1 MQYSNANKN
10 KFQQIQKQELNFQ
23 LLDENRVF
31 MTGTFTAFTEDVK
44 SFIKQNNGYFQNLD
58 GEKGWIIPIGNY
70 QNLITSLRQQQTEVV
85 IKQLPQLLQKL
96 QNLNMKEIKYF
107 DNGQLITLKYDNQ
120 ICYEKIDKTLHETLY
135 QYQRDCVKQG
145 LKFNGRILIAD
156 DMGVGKT
163 VQSLALA
170 SMYRQNWPLLIM
182 CPSPL
187 RLNWQDEIIHWLKIH
202 KTEIQIINC
211 GKEGI
216 RMNAKIVIVSYDIC
230 AKIKENLMNRKFSI
244 CIADECHYLKSSQ
257 AIRSQACVP
266 ILRQCMQT
274 ILLTGTPAL
283 AKPKDLFNLLNII
296 RPDIFGNF
304 KEFGYRYCDPKL
316 SRFTK
321 GIDFDGASNLKELH
335 FLLTNYIMIRRLK
348 KDVLSQLP
356 EKRRVKVRIA
366 GDSSQV
372 KQIGAL
378 LHQLGNM
385 DIQQLI
391 NKDSIFQDQSKDQS
405 DQMFTVNTILQKCY
419 MLTGQAKIKAIK
431 DYINTL
437 FENDIKF
444 LFFAHHKDV
453 LDAVQEYCVQN
464 EIQYMRIDGSVGIE
478 QRHQNVQMFQN
489 NDEIRIAILSI
500 TSANYGITLTA
511 ASTIVF
517 GEMHW
522 TPAIMMQAE
531 DRAHRIGQAQ
541 CVDCHYLIGDG
552 TLDDHIFN
560 KIENKINTVSNFI
573 DGQKQNL
580 GALEFSA
587 EEALIK
593 GASKPSLFTDK
604 SESILQ
610 EVNVQSSSLQTLTED
625 DMEEIYQLLESRTK
639 EKQDQPTESE
649 QLSLQQETN
658 KNGQVDLS
666 SQIKNQC
673 QSLKQQ
679 LMDKYLSSNKVKKE
693 VIEDNKEF
701 NQIQKVI
708 EKNQQLSYGKPPLK
722 LSYEYLQSRL
732 NGDSKST
739 ESGQK
744 KQLIKLNNQ
753 QPIPQIKI
761 DPLDQNAN

>member
-1 MQYSNANKN
+1 MQFLNPKKQ
-10 KFQQIQKQELNFQ
+10 KFQQIQKQEFNFQ

-31 MTGTFTAFTEDVK
+31 MTGTFTAFTDEVK
-44 SFIKQNNGYFQNLD
+44 QYIKQNNGSFQNLD

-70 QNLITSLRQQQTEVV
+70 QNLITNLKSLQSEVM

-107 DNGQLITLKYDNQ
+107 DNGQLVTLKYNNQ
-120 ICYEKIDKTLHETLY
+120 ISYEQIDKTLEDTLY
-135 QYQRDCVKQG
+135 EYQKDCVKQG

-170 SMYRQNWPLLIM
+170 SMYKQNWPLLIM

-202 KTEIQIINC
+202 KTDIQLINC
-211 GKEGI
+211 GREGI
-216 RMNAKIVIVSYDIC
+216 RMNAKIVVVSYDIC
-230 AKIKENLMNRKFSI
+230 AKIKDNLMNRKFQI
-244 CIADECHYLKSSQ
+244 CIADECHYLKSPSS
-257 AIRSQACVP
+257 IRSQVCVP

-283 AKPKDLFNLLNII
+283 SKPKDLFNLLNII

-321 GIDFDGASNLKELH
+321 GIDFDGASNLKELY
-335 FLLTNYIMIRRLK
+335 FLLRNYIMIRRQK

-356 EKRRVKVRIA
+356 EKRRVKVRIP
-366 GDSSQV
+366 GETSQV

-378 LHQLGNM
+378 LNQLGNI

-391 NKDSIFQDQSKDQS
+391 NKDTIFQEQKDQS
-405 DQMFTVNTILQKCY
+405 EQLLTINSILQKCY

-431 DYINTL
+431 DYICTL
-437 FENDIKF
+437 FENEIKF
-444 LFFAHHKDV
+444 LFFAHHQDV

-464 EIQYMRIDGSVGIE
+464 EIQYMRIDGNVGVE
-478 QRHQNVQMFQN
+478 QRHLNVQMFQN
-489 NDEIRIAILSI
+489 NDEIRIAILSV

-522 TPAIMMQAE
+522 TPAIMLQAE
-531 DRAHRIGQAQ
+531 DRAHRIGQVQ

-560 KIENKINTVSNFI
+560 KIENKMNTVSNFI

-587 EEALIK
+587 EEALVK
-593 GASKPSLFTDK
+593 GTSKPTLVSDK
-604 SESILQ
+604 GESILQ
-610 EVNVQSSSLQTLTED
+610 DGNIQPSNQALTED
-625 DMEEIYQLLESRTK
+625 DMQEIYQLLESRSK
-639 EKQDQPTESE
+639 EKQDQLDLEQAES
-649 QLSLQQETN
+649 QQK
-658 KNGQVDLS
+658 KNNIKKKQVEIS
-666 SQIKNQC
+666 SQVKNQC
-673 QSLKQQ
+673 STLKQQ
-679 LMDKYLSSNKVKKE
+679 LLDKYLSSNNAKKE
-693 VIEDNKEF
+693 VIEDKKEF
-701 NQIQKVI
+701 NKIQKVI
-708 EKNQQLSYGKPPLK
+708 EENKQLTYGKIPQK
-722 LSYEYLQSRL
+722 LSYQYLQSRL
-732 NGDSKST
+732 NADSKST

-744 KQLIKLNNQ
+744 KLALHFTKQ
-753 QPIPQIKI
+753 QPSPNSQEEII
-761 DPLDQNAN
+761 DQKVN

>member
-1 MQYSNANKN
+1 MQFLNPKKQ
-10 KFQQIQKQELNFQ
+10 KFQQIQKQEFNFQ

-31 MTGTFTAFTEDVK
+31 MTGTFTAFTDNVK
-44 SFIKQNNGYFQNLD
+44 QYIKQNDGSFQNLD

-70 QNLITSLRQQQTEVV
+70 QNLITNLKSEQSEVV

-107 DNGQLITLKYDNQ
+107 ENGQLVTLKYDNQ
-120 ICYEKIDKTLHETLY
+120 IRYEQLDKTLDETLY

-170 SMYRQNWPLLIM
+170 SMYKQNWPLLIM

-202 KTEIQIINC
+202 KTDIQLINC
-211 GKEGI
+211 GREGI
-216 RMNAKIVIVSYDIC
+216 RMNAKIVVVSYDIC
-230 AKIKENLMNRKFSI
+230 AKIKDNLMSRKFQI
-244 CIADECHYLKSSQ
+244 CIADECHYLKSPS
-257 AIRSQACVP
+257 AIRSQVCVP

-283 AKPKDLFNLLNII
+283 SKPKDLFNLLNII

-335 FLLTNYIMIRRLK
+335 FLLRNYIMIRRLK

-356 EKRRVKVRIA
+356 EKRRVKVRIP
-366 GDSSQV
+366 GETSQV

-378 LHQLGNM
+378 LNQLGNI

-391 NKDSIFQDQSKDQS
+391 NKDAIFQESKDQS
-405 DQMFTVNTILQKCY
+405 EQLLTINSILQKCY

-431 DYINTL
+431 DYISTL
-437 FENDIKF
+437 FENEIKF
-444 LFFAHHKDV
+444 LFFAHHQDV
-453 LDAVQEYCVQN
+453 LDAVQEYCIQN
-464 EIQYMRIDGSVGIE
+464 EIQYMRIDGNVGVE
-478 QRHQNVQMFQN
+478 QRHLNVQMFQN
-489 NDEIRIAILSI
+489 NDEIRIAILSV

-531 DRAHRIGQAQ
+531 DRAHRIGQVQ

-560 KIENKINTVSNFI
+560 KIENKMNTVSNFI

-587 EEALIK
+587 DEVLVK
-593 GASKPSLFTDK
+593 GTSKPTLISDK
-604 SESILQ
+604 GQSVLQ
-610 EVNVQSSSLQTLTED
+610 EGYVQPSIQSLTED
-625 DMEEIYQLLESRTK
+625 DIEEIYQLLESRSK
-639 EKQDQPTESE
+639 EKQE
-649 QLSLQQETN
+649 QQEAESQLKLN
-658 KNGQVDLS
+658 QKKKQVELS
-666 SQIKNQC
+666 SQVKNQC
-673 QSLKQQ
+673 STLKQQ
-679 LMDKYLSSNKVKKE
+679 LLDKFLTSNKVKKE

-701 NQIQKVI
+701 NKIQKVI
-708 EKNQQLSYGKPPLK
+708 EENKQLTYGKLPQK

-744 KQLIKLNNQ
+744 KLLLKLTKQ
-753 QPIPQIKI
+753 QPSLNSQEDVI
-761 DPLDQNAN
+761 DQKVN

>member
-1 MQYSNANKN
+1 MQYFNPQKQ
-10 KFQQIQKQELNFQ
+10 KFQQIWKQELNFQ

-31 MTGTFTAFTEDVK
+31 MTGTFTAFTDEVK
-44 SFIKQNNGYFQNLD
+44 SFIKQNNGYFFNLD
-58 GEKGWIIPIGNY
+58 GEKGWIIPISNY
-70 QNLITSLRQQQTEVV
+70 QNLITSLKQQQTEVV
-85 IKQLPQLLQKL
+85 IKQLPKLLQKL
-96 QNLNMKEIKYF
+96 QNLNMKEIKYY

-120 ICYEKIDKTLHETLY
+120 ISYEQIDKTLNETLY
-135 QYQRDCVKQG
+135 QYQRDCIKQG

-202 KTEIQIINC
+202 KIDIQIINC
-211 GKEGI
+211 GKEGV

-230 AKIKENLMNRKFSI
+230 AKIKDNLVSMKFQI

-257 AIRSQACVP
+257 TIRSQACVP
-266 ILRQCMQT
+266 ILRQCKQT

-296 RPDIFGNF
+296 RPDIFSNF

-321 GIDFDGASNLKELH
+321 GIDFDGASNLRELH

-356 EKRRVKVRIA
+356 EKRRVKVRIP

-372 KQIGAL
+372 KQIWAL

-391 NKDSIFQDQSKDQS
+391 NKDSIFQEQQKDQN
-405 DQMFTVNTILQKCY
+405 DQLVTVNTILQKCY
-419 MLTGQAKIKAIK
+419 ILTGQAKIKAIK

-437 FENDIKF
+437 FENNIKF

-453 LDAVQEYCVQN
+453 LDAVQEYCIQN
-464 EIQYMRIDGSVGIE
+464 EIQFIRIDGNVGIE
-478 QRHQNVQMFQN
+478 QRHQNVQTFQN
-489 NDEIRIAILSI
+489 DDEIRIAILSI

-552 TLDDHIFN
+552 TLDDHIYN

-587 EEALIK
+587 EEVIVK

-604 SESILQ
+604 CESVLQ
-610 EVNVQSSSLQTLTED
+610 EVNVQSSVQTLTED
-625 DMEEIYQLLESRTK
+625 DIEEIYQLLESRTK
-639 EKQDQPTESE
+639 EKQDQSTE
-649 QLSLQQETN
+649 LPNLLIDN
-658 KNGQVDLS
+658 AKNIQDDLS
-666 SQIKNQC
+666 SELKNQC
-673 QSLKQQ
+673 YSLKQQ
-679 LMDKYLSSNKVKKE
+679 LMDKQLSTNKVKKE
-693 VIEDNKEF
+693 IIEDNKEF
-701 NQIQKVI
+701 NNIQKI
-708 EKNQQLSYGKPPLK
+708 MEQNQQQSYGKAPIK
-722 LSYEYLQSRL
+722 LSYEYLKSRL
-732 NGDSKST
+732 NVDSKST
-739 ESGQK
+739 EQGLK
-744 KQLIKLNNQ
+744 KQLIKLNNKKQ
-753 QPIPQIKI
+753 SIPQIKI
-761 DPLDQNAN
+761 DSLDQNDN

>member
-1 MQYSNANKN
+1 MQISNQKKY

-23 LLDENRVF
+23 LLDEHRVF
-31 MTGTFTAFTEDVK
+31 VTGTFAAFTEDVK
-44 SFIKQNNGYFQNLD
+44 QQIKQNNGYFQNLD
-58 GEKGWIIPIGNY
+58 GEKGWIIPINNY
-70 QNLITSLRQQQTEVV
+70 QNLITNLRSQQTEVF

-107 DNGQLITLKYDNQ
+107 ENGQLITLKYDN
-120 ICYEKIDKTLHETLY
+120 IISYEQLDKTLHDTLY
-135 QYQRDCVKQG
+135 QYQRDCIKQG

-170 SMYRQNWPLLIM
+170 SMYKQNWPLLIM

-202 KTEIQIINC
+202 KTDIQIINC
-211 GKEGI
+211 GREGI

-230 AKIKENLMNRKFSI
+230 SKIKENLMNRKFQI
-244 CIADECHYLKSSQ
+244 CIADECHYLKSPT

-266 ILRQCMQT
+266 ILRQCMRT

-283 AKPKDLFNLLNII
+283 SKPRDLFNLLNII

-356 EKRRVKVRIA
+356 EKRRIKIRIP
-366 GDSSQV
+366 GETSLV

-378 LHQLGNM
+378 LKQLGNI

-391 NKDSIFQDQSKDQS
+391 NKDTIFQESSKDQS
-405 DQMFTVNTILQKCY
+405 EQLITINSILQKCY

-431 DYINTL
+431 DYISTL
-437 FENDIKF
+437 IENQIKF
-444 LFFAHHKDV
+444 LFFAHHQDV
-453 LDAVQEYCVQN
+453 LDAVQEYCIQN
-464 EIQYMRIDGSVGIE
+464 DIQYMRIDGNVGIE
-478 QRHQNVQMFQN
+478 QRHLNVQMFQN
-489 NDEIRIAILSI
+489 NDDIRIAILSV

-531 DRAHRIGQAQ
+531 DRAHRIGQVQ

-580 GALEFSA
+580 GAQEFTANEVFVKPTSKVT
-587 EEALIK
+587 LISNK
-593 GASKPSLFTDK
+593 CET
-604 SESILQ
+604 EQQ
-610 EVNVQSSSLQTLTED
+610 EINVQQSIQTFTED
-625 DMEEIYQLLESRTK
+625 DIEEIYQLLESK
-639 EKQDQPTESE
+639 KKLQDQSFELE
-649 QLSLQQETN
+649 QKDIQQEN
-658 KNGQVDLS
+658 IQQNNINIS
-666 SQIKNQC
+666 NQIKNQC
-673 QSLKQQ
+673 ASLKTQ
-679 LMDKYLSSNKVKKE
+679 LLDKYYSGNKIKKE
-693 VIEDNKEF
+693 VIDDEKEF
-701 NQIQKVI
+701 NKIQMII
-708 EKNQQLSYGKPPLK
+708 EKNDIIKFAKPQK

-732 NGDSKST
+732 NVDSKST
-739 ESGQK
+739 EQGQK
-744 KQLIKLNNQ
+744 KLLIKLTNQ
-753 QPIPQIKI
+753 QSKSKI
-761 DPLDQNAN
+761 IDQSLN

>member
-1 MQYSNANKN
+1 MKYSNKE
-10 KFQQIQKQELNFQ
+10 KQKQELNFQ
-23 LLDENRVF
+23 LLDELRVF
-31 MTGTFTAFTEDVK
+31 VTGTFAAFTEDVK
-44 SFIKQNNGYFQNLD
+44 SQIKQNNGYFQNLD
-58 GEKGWIIPIGNY
+58 GEKGWIIPINNY
-70 QNLITSLRQQQTEVV
+70 QNLITNIRSQYTDVI

-107 DNGQLITLKYDNQ
+107 DNGQLVTLKYDNM
-120 ICYEKIDKTLHETLY
+120 INYEQIDKALHENLY
-135 QYQRDCVKQG
+135 QYQRDCIKQG

-170 SMYRQNWPLLIM
+170 SMYKQNWPLLIM

-202 KTEIQIINC
+202 KTDIQIFNS
-211 GKEGI
+211 GREGI
-216 RMNAKIVIVSYDIC
+216 RMNAKIIIVSYDIC
-230 AKIKENLMNRKFSI
+230 SKIKDSLMNRKFQI
-244 CIADECHYLKSSQ
+244 CIADECHYLKSPQ

-266 ILRQCMQT
+266 ILRQCMRT

-283 AKPKDLFNLLNII
+283 SKPRDLFNLLNII
-296 RPDIFGNF
+296 RPDIFGSF

-348 KDVLSQLP
+348 KDVLNQLP
-356 EKRRVKVRIA
+356 EKRRVKVRIPGEA
-366 GDSSQV
+366 SQI
-372 KQIGAL
+372 KQIDAL
-378 LHQLGNM
+378 LKQLGNI

-391 NKDSIFQDQSKDQS
+391 NKDTIFQESSKDQS
-405 DQMFTVNTILQKCY
+405 EQLPTINSILQKCY

-437 FENDIKF
+437 FENEIKF
-444 LFFAHHKDV
+444 LFFAHHQDV
-453 LDAVQEYCVQN
+453 LDAVQEYCIQN
-464 EIQYMRIDGSVGIE
+464 NIQYMRIDGSVSIE
-478 QRHQNVQMFQN
+478 QRHLNVQMFQN
-489 NDEIRIAILSI
+489 NDSIRIAILSV

-531 DRAHRIGQAQ
+531 DRAHRIGQVQ

-560 KIENKINTVSNFI
+560 KIENKMNTVSNFI

-587 EEALIK
+587 NEILIK
-593 GASKPSLFTDK
+593 GTQKASLISDK
-604 SESILQ
+604 CESILQ
-610 EVNVQSSSLQTLTED
+610 EINVQSSIQTFTED
-625 DMEEIYQLLESRTK
+625 EIEEIYQILESK
-639 EKQDQPTESE
+639 KKSQILPFQPKSKQAEI
-649 QLSLQQETN
+649 QQEN
-658 KNGQVDLS
+658 INLNQVDLS

-673 QSLKQQ
+673 SSLKSQ
-679 LMDKYLSSNKVKKE
+679 LLDKYLSSNKVKKE
-693 VIEDNKEF
+693 VIDDNKEL
-701 NQIQKVI
+701 NKIQMII
-708 EKNQQLSYGKPPLK
+708 EQNNLIAFAKPQK

-732 NGDSKST
+732 DRDNKSKQI
-739 ESGQK
+739 GQK
-744 KQLIKLNNQ
+744 KLLLKPANQ
-753 QPIPQIKI
+753 QSISKINIEPYDQI
-761 DPLDQNAN
+761 LN